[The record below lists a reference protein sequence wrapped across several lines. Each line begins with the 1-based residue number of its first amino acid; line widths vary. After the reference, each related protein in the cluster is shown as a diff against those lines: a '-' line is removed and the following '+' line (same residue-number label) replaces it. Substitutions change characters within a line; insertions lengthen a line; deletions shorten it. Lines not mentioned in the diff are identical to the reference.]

1 MQYYIIQTLNVN
13 GIKNPIKRSKIISKL
28 KREQVGIGFLQET
41 HLSNE
46 EHEKIKKMGHRKT
59 YYASHRSGK
68 KRGVAIL
75 IPNSIRFDFIAEH
88 KDKEGRYVLLRGKL
102 EQEEVTLCNIYAPPG
117 SSIDFFKEV
126 FSLVAAEA
134 SGTCI
139 CAGDFNLLLNP
150 KMDTTNRER
159 GRTRVEKQFKKIMQ
173 ESGLTDIWRSLHKY
187 DREFTFYSTRHK
199 VYTRID
205 YFFMF
210 NKDLHRV
217 KDCVIGQR
225 DISDHSGLT
234 MKINL
239 ARSPK
244 NTLWR
249 LNTSLLNSTEFK
261 TEMAEELKTYLE
273 FNDNGT
279 GNPTILWDAAKAYIR
294 GKIIVKC
301 ANLKKIRARK
311 LSDLQENLK
320 RLERLHSINKSPSL
334 LEQMRPVK
342 QEIHKILNEEIE
354 KKLKYMRQRYYEAG
368 PKAAKVLS
376 WRLRKQQVENTI
388 YKVRNP
394 RTNKITSKLEEIQS
408 SFEAYYAA
416 LYTQPDKMDNQ
427 TIQKFL
433 NSLDLP
439 SIGKNQNDKLMAEI
453 SAEEVDRGI
462 SNLKTNKSPGC
473 DGFPPE
479 WYKAMRESVLPLL
492 KASFNYTLGGGA
504 LPPSWREAFISVIPK
519 VGKDKTDP
527 KGYRPISVLN
537 IDYKLYAAILAKRL
551 STLMPFLID
560 EDQTGFIGNRQ
571 THDSIRRAVHVTD
584 HITKEKSSAVLLSL
598 DAEKAYDTVGWEFLF
613 QVMKRFGFCDRFI
626 QCIKNVYSSPKA
638 RIKINGSLSNQIT
651 LQRGCRQGCPLSPLL
666 FNLFIEPLAQV
677 IREEA
682 GLEGVTIGNV
692 ENKICLYADDVLVVI
707 KNPESGI
714 PLLMNILETYG
725 RLSGYK
731 LNIQK
736 TQNLTLNFVPSKQ
749 LVNSF
754 QFNWRQLQI
763 EYLGIILTKNLA
775 QLYEVNYKRINKK
788 IYEDLDRWSLL
799 PLDLGSRI
807 QTIKINVLPRL
818 LYVFTAL
825 PVEVPAKQFREWD
838 KHFSRFI
845 WSNKRPRVRYST
857 LQLPGGRGGMGL
869 PCLVDYY
876 LSAQIR
882 PLVCW
887 CNPAYDAKW
896 KDIEL
901 SLMDVPIQSV
911 LGCLDGLPQV
921 YQLQNLCLNLSLKKW
936 AEVVKKFNLL
946 KQIEIL
952 SWPAYHPRFL
962 PAAVDHKY
970 RRWAK
975 QGITAFCNIIK
986 NGELVRFE
994 DLCRTYDVGRQD
1006 FYHYLQ
1012 VRSFFRKEIK
1022 TYDFDAE
1029 PGIIQIIM
1037 DSY

>member
-1 MQYYIIQTLNVN
+1 
-13 GIKNPIKRSKIISKL
+13 
-28 KREQVGIGFLQET
+28 
-41 HLSNE
+41 
-46 EHEKIKKMGHRKT
+46 
-59 YYASHRSGK
+59 
-68 KRGVAIL
+68 
-75 IPNSIRFDFIAEH
+75 
-88 KDKEGRYVLLRGKL
+88 
-102 EQEEVTLCNIYAPPG
+102 
-117 SSIDFFKEV
+117 
-126 FSLVAAEA
+126 
-134 SGTCI
+134 
-139 CAGDFNLLLNP
+139 
-150 KMDTTNRER
+150 
-159 GRTRVEKQFKKIMQ
+159 
-173 ESGLTDIWRSLHKY
+173 
-187 DREFTFYSTRHK
+187 
-199 VYTRID
+199 
-205 YFFMF
+205 
-210 NKDLHRV
+210 
-217 KDCVIGQR
+217 
-225 DISDHSGLT
+225 

-408 SFEAYYAA
+408 SFEGYYAA

-492 KASFNYTLGGGA
+492 KASFNYTLGGGT
-504 LPPSWREAFISVIPK
+504 LPPSWREAFIYVIPK

-571 THDSIRRAVHVTD
+571 THDSIRRAVHITD

-598 DAEKAYDTVGWEFLF
+598 DAEKAYDTLGWEFLF

-736 TQNLTLNFVPSKQ
+736 TQILTLNFVPSRQ

-825 PVEVPAKQFREWD
+825 PVEVPTKQFREWD

-946 KQIEIL
+946 KQIGIL

-1006 FYHYLQ
+1006 FYRYLQ
-1012 VRSFFRKEIK
+1012 VRSFFR
-1022 TYDFDAE
+1022 
-1029 PGIIQIIM
+1029 
-1037 DSY
+1037 